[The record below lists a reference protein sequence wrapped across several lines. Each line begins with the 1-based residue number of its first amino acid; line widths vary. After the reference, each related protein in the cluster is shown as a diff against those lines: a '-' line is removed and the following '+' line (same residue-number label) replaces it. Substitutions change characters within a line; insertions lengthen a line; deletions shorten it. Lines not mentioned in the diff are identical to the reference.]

1 MVVDDFR
8 YFSYL
13 CEMTDQERITELEDR
28 VVKLEDKLIDL
39 MFELNYNKQ
48 DELIEFIRELY
59 QSLQNVDEKL
69 SKESIIENLKNYIR
83 DFAKNNNLML

>member
-1 MVVDDFR
+1 MVVDDFK

-13 CEMTDQERITELEDR
+13 CEMTDQERISELEDR

-69 SKESIIENLKNYIR
+69 SKENMIENLKKYIE
-83 DFAKNNNLML
+83 DFAKNNKLML